1 MHINETHKGA
11 RLKAV
16 ANSSG
21 DSNKLERTDNQGQRT
36 VVKSAHVILTFQVK
50 ETGVE
55 ALFFFCKGKK
65 QCRKQQSTEGV
76 RDKMKKQTQTELQ
89 NLSLREE
96 VEKAAVIPLISISAL
111 HLHFPHFTDAHMTKV

>member
-55 ALFFFCKGKK
+55 ALFFCKGKK

-76 RDKMKKQTQTELQ
+76 RDKMKKQMQTELQ